1 MARYTGPKARLCRR
15 EGIDLF
21 GRPKYARILERRGV
35 GVGAQVGG
43 RRGKKSGYAIQL
55 REKQKLRFMFVLS
68 EKQFRKYFDKA
79 NRMKGVTGDNLMQLL
94 ETRLDNVI
102 YRAGFALTRFQAR
115 QMATH
120 GHFMVNGRRADVPSY
135 QLRVGDK
142 IEVRSKT
149 KNSKLFASVLEENK
163 SYTPAR
169 WLKVNTKE
177 LSAEVAALPTS
188 DDFEQLVDTQKII
201 EYYSR

>member
-21 GRPKYARILERRGV
+21 GRPKYAKILERRGV
-35 GVGAQVGG
+35 GVGMHLGG
-43 RRGKKSGYAIQL
+43 RPGKKSGYAIQL

-68 EKQFRKYFDKA
+68 EKQFKKYFDKA
-79 NRMKGVTGDNLMQLL
+79 NRMKGVTGDNLMQVL
-94 ETRLDNVI
+94 ETRLDNAI
-102 YRAGFALTRFQAR
+102 YRAGFGLTRFQSR

-120 GHFMVNGRRADVPSY
+120 GHFEVNGRRVDVPSY
-135 QLRVGDK
+135 NLRVGDVFQ
-142 IEVRSKT
+142 VRSKT
-149 KNSKLFASVLEENK
+149 KNSKLFANVLEENK
-163 SYTPAR
+163 NYKPSR

-177 LSAEVAALPTS
+177 LSAEVVAIPTS
-188 DDFEQLVDTQKII
+188 DDFEQIIDTQKII